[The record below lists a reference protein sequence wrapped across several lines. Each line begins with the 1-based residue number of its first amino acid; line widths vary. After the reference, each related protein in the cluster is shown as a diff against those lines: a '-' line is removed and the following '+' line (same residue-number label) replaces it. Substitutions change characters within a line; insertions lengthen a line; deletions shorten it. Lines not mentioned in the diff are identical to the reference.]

1 MASQL
6 ARAKLARLASALN
19 ARNGRGLPALILMTD
34 EARVPDPVAAARD
47 LPKGAAI
54 IVRHTDAARRRV
66 MAEAL
71 MAIARARGLLV
82 LIAGDA
88 ALARRIGAHGLHLPE
103 IRASEA
109 AHWKALRPTWLI
121 TVAAH
126 SERALYAGAAARAD
140 AALLAP
146 LFPTASHRERAAM
159 GPARFRMLVGR
170 GRLPVYALGGVNGAN
185 AAALNDSRACG
196 LAAID
201 GLLSD

>member
-19 ARNGRGLPALILMTD
+19 ARNGGRLPGLILMTD
-34 EARVPDPVAAARD
+34 EARVPDPAKAARD

-54 IVRHTDAARRRV
+54 IVRHSDAARRRV
-66 MAEAL
+66 MAETL
-71 MAIARARGLLV
+71 MAVARAREILV

-88 ALARRIGAHGLHLPE
+88 ALANRIGAHGLHLPE

-109 AHWKALRPTWLI
+109 AHWKALRPAWLI

-146 LFPTASHRERAAM
+146 LFPTSSHRERTAI
-159 GPARFRMLVGR
+159 GPARFRLLAGR
-170 GRLPVYALGGVNGAN
+170 ARLPVYALGGVNGRN
-185 AAALNDSRACG
+185 AVALKDSRACG